1 MTYLKVKENKTNK
14 QSYFK
19 QLLFACI
26 WHPELCTGVE
36 CDCDHVCSS
45 PNSLPSML
53 ADKDFPTEV
62 KKKKG
67 LHIFK

>member
-1 MTYLKVKENKTNK
+1 M
-14 QSYFK
+14 
-19 QLLFACI
+19 LFVCI

-62 KKKKG
+62 KKKKAYVFSSNSRVG
-67 LHIFK
+67 PVKSLRHTV